1 MSILTQ
7 VRQAITHLNPSEV
20 REQAERPFLIGIYA
34 VNEPFIRELEHFLL
48 PSTMTVERRREAA
61 QHCKRAA
68 NHSGPFDIE
77 VMEPGMPK
85 TPKGIYFDK
94 DRTAQF
100 VEEVLKK
107 HEEFGLPLARNF
119 PPFRTVVTKRAIHMV
134 SRENALFS
142 VATALPNVAP
152 LLGLGWAVGEFASD
166 TAVLTA
172 NQVRLAFLLA
182 AASDRPVGYSEQKGE
197 VASIIAGAFGWRA
210 IARELVGKIPL
221 GGGLIPKAA
230 IAYAG
235 TYVMGQSFERFYRL
249 GYAYSRQER
258 KSAFSEAFERGKV
271 IVSAVVDRLQQS
283 KKAQDNK
290 KTA

>member
-1 MSILTQ
+1 MSILAQ

-34 VNEPFIRELEHFLL
+34 MNESFIRDLEHFLL
-48 PSTMTVERRREAA
+48 PSTLTVERRREAS
-61 QHCKRAA
+61 QLCKRAA
-68 NHSGPFDIE
+68 QHSGPFDLEIF
-77 VMEPGMPK
+77 EPGMPK
-85 TPKGIYFDK
+85 TAKGIVFEPAK
-94 DRTAQF
+94 PAQF
-100 VEEVLKK
+100 VDEVLKR
-107 HEEFGLPLARNF
+107 HEDLGLPLARAF
-119 PPFRTVVTKRAIHMV
+119 PAFRAAVTKRAIHMV

-172 NQVRLAFLLA
+172 NQVRLTFLLA
-182 AASDRPVGYSEQKGE
+182 AASDRAVGYGEQKAE
-197 VASIIAGAFGWRA
+197 IASIIAGAFGWRA

-235 TYVMGQSFERFYRL
+235 TYVMGQSFERFYRM
-249 GYAYSRQER
+249 GYGYSRQER
-258 KSAFSEAFERGKV
+258 KSAFGEAFERGKA
-271 IVSAVVDRLQQS
+271 IVSAVVERLQEKKPEN
-283 KKAQDNK
+283 KKAS
-290 KTA
+290 A